1 MDATVRSQRK
11 MKLISISMVKD
22 EEYWIWYALTSVAP
36 HVDEVLVFDNHS
48 TDRTPE
54 IVRGMRHL
62 GDKLTLFEGF
72 GGDSEQEN
80 REAMLAEA
88 RRPGATHVLTVD
100 GDEVYADDV
109 LSFTRRLLEVHTHYP
124 ALNDPP
130 QNHGRP
136 MDPTPTDGIL
146 IKNIGMRPICPGF
159 QGPDSCRPVDYMQPD
174 TDHSAYNYLV
184 RVTSLNNLRG
194 NGLEWG
200 KHGFVETGDQYIQ
213 SSPHTLWLPGLWFL
227 HFSFHPR
234 SSKRKPGTMQWER
247 QPRDL
252 DSAPIHAHVHMPAA
266 LLRPDGPG
274 NPTLESWGMC
284 AASGATRERL
294 QNYVIETPQDM
305 PETKASPLPVSEPK
319 VPASA

>member
-1 MDATVRSQRK
+1 

-72 GGDSEQEN
+72 GGDNEQDN
-80 REAMLAEA
+80 REAMLEEA
-88 RRPGATHVLTVD
+88 RRRGATHVLTLD
-100 GDEVYADDV
+100 GDEIYADDV

-124 ALNDPP
+124 GLNDPS
-130 QNHGRP
+130 QNHGRA

-159 QGPDSCRPVDYMQPD
+159 LGPDSCRPIDYVSSD

-184 RVTSLNNLRG
+184 RVTSVNNLRG
-194 NGLEWG
+194 NGLKWG
-200 KHGFVETGDQYIQ
+200 KHGFVETGDQCLQ
-213 SSPHTLWLPGLWFL
+213 ASPHTLWLPGLWFL

-234 SSKRKPGTMQWER
+234 SSKRKPDSMKWER

-252 DSAPIHAHVHMPAA
+252 GSAPIHAHVHLPAA

-284 AASGATRERL
+284 AASGDERERL
-294 QNYVIETPQDM
+294 EDYLVE
-305 PETKASPLPVSEPK
+305 A
-319 VPASA
+319 PASDACELETSASEIQSPDCQSPANV